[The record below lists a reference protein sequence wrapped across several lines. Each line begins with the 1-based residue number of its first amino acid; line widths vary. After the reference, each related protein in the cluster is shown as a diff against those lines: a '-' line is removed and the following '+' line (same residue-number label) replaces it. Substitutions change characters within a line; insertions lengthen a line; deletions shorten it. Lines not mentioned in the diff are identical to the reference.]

1 MRPRDTA
8 LLVVAATGV
17 DQHVQAIDVQ
27 QIAAH
32 LDAED
37 RGLRI
42 QRQLIAPVPGLKRR
56 QVFAGHARH
65 GELHGHAALALVH
78 ALDLKLAQ
86 LPPHER
92 SPIDI
97 FPILSQP
104 ASIDSPQRIIAAEA
118 NCRVTRP

>member
-1 MRPRDTA
+1 MRPCDTA

-17 DQHVQAIDVQ
+17 DQHMEAIDVQ
-27 QIAAH
+27 QIAAY
-32 LDAED
+32 LDVED

-42 QRQLIAPVPGLKRR
+42 QRQLIAPVPGLERR

-65 GELHGHAALALVH
+65 GELLGHPALALVH

-92 SPIDI
+92 SPTYIL
-97 FPILSQP
+97 PILS
-104 ASIDSPQRIIAAEA
+104 RILKSTRRSVSSQLTRTAA
-118 NCRVTRP
+118 